1 MRADTRWEKKEISS
15 QHFTKFQI
23 WFEKLFDEDGK
34 HLFAAH
40 ASFGETWTPLLPRAP
55 THDAVRAVAP
65 RAPLQAHAL
74 EIHPQV
80 MTEDG
85 NN

>member
-1 MRADTRWEKKEISS
+1 MRADTRWEKKKISS
-15 QHFTKFQI
+15 QHFTKFHI

-40 ASFGETWTPLLPRAP
+40 TSFGETWTPLLPQAP
-55 THDAVRAVAP
+55 THNAAAP
-65 RAPLQAHAL
+65 RAPLHAQAL
-74 EIHPQV
+74 EIHPQA
-80 MTEDG
+80 MTEDS